1 MIWIIKVVKI
11 GLSSL
16 LFGLLFWIASFLAMT
31 FVPRNDSTTPQ
42 CLPLVGGGFVEG
54 DEVEHGA
61 HSGADTVAIGI
72 FDFGGGEVGCDVGLH
87 FFGHKEVVA

>member
-16 LFGLLFWIASFLAMT
+16 FFSLLFLDC

-42 CLPLVGGGFVEG
+42 
-54 DEVEHGA
+54 
-61 HSGADTVAIGI
+61 
-72 FDFGGGEVGCDVGLH
+72 
-87 FFGHKEVVA
+87 

>member
-31 FVPRNDSTTPQ
+31 FVPRNDCTTPQ
-42 CLPLVGGGFVEG
+42 
-54 DEVEHGA
+54 
-61 HSGADTVAIGI
+61 
-72 FDFGGGEVGCDVGLH
+72 
-87 FFGHKEVVA
+87 